1 MKNPLNKRILR
12 EIKSEIG
19 KYIVIFLFMTALIG
33 IVSGFLIAGESLQTA
48 YDQSFEKYNVE
59 DGNFELAE
67 KADSECISNIE
78 SEEDVTIF
86 ENYYVEEDTDDF
98 DSTLRIFADRKDV
111 NKVCL
116 LSGEM
121 PKTENEIALDRLYA
135 KNNDLSVGDNFGV
148 AGKSLKVVGIVAL
161 PDYSALFQNNND
173 FMFDSIKFGVAVMT
187 DKGFQAMGNS
197 HIHYNYS
204 WKYNIPPVSQDGKEA
219 NTMAENFM
227 ESISTKVALTNFIP
241 RCLSN
246 AINFAGDDI
255 GGDRVMILT
264 MMYIL
269 IVIIAFVFAITTSN
283 TISRESNVIG
293 TLRASGYTKA
303 ELIRH
308 YMAAPVIVLLI
319 AAVVGNVL
327 GYTFFKNIMADQY
340 LGSYSLVSYKTL
352 WNANAFIET
361 TIFPIA
367 IMILI
372 NFVMLVRML
381 SLSPLKFI
389 RRDLKRHQKK
399 KAFKL
404 NTKIGIMSRF
414 KLRVIFQNIPNYI
427 TIFVGVLFAGFILVF
442 GTMFVPLLD
451 YVEEETISNLIASHQ
466 YILKTPTET
475 ETEDAEKYCI
485 GTLKTKSDDFTEN
498 ISIYGISDNSRY
510 INADFSGGDMVY
522 ISSAYSDKYGLNK
535 GDDIT
540 LKEEF
545 GDKEYTLNVNGIYEN
560 PTTLAVFINREQFN
574 EMFEKES
581 DYYSGYLSNQG
592 IEDIDDSLIAT
603 EITEDDYTKSSRQL
617 KQSMGSMMNIFWV
630 IGVSVFMLV
639 IYLLAKI
646 IIEKNTQ
653 SISIVKILGYEKREI
668 NQIYIHTT
676 TIVTIVS
683 LIVILP
689 IINVLLNWVW
699 HTMMAKYT
707 GWIPCVVQWSTYC
720 KVVVVGIVT
729 YAVVAVLLM
738 RQANK
743 ILLAD
748 ALKNVE

>member
-12 EIKSEIG
+12 EIKGEAG
-19 KYIVIFLFMTALIG
+19 KYIVIFLFMTALIA
-33 IVSGFLIAGESLQTA
+33 IVSGFLIAGESLKTA

-59 DGNFELAE
+59 DGNFELAD
-67 KADSECISNIE
+67 KADSDTVTAIE
-78 SEEDVTIF
+78 SEDVTLF
-86 ENYYVEEDTDDF
+86 ENFYVEENTDDF

-121 PKTENEIALDRLYA
+121 PESENEIALDRLYA
-135 KNNDLSVGDNFGV
+135 KNNDLSVGDSFSV

-161 PDYSALFQNNND
+161 PDYSALFQNNTD

-187 DKGFQAMGNS
+187 DEGFQTMGDS

-204 WKYNIPPVSQDGKEA
+204 WKYDTPPADPNSKEA
-219 NTMAENFM
+219 KDMAEDFM
-227 ESISTKVALTNFIP
+227 ESLSTKAALTNFIP
-241 RCLSN
+241 RCSSN
-246 AINFAGDDI
+246 AINFAGDDL

-264 MMYIL
+264 MMYVL

-327 GYTFFKNIMADQY
+327 GYTLLKNIMADQY

-352 WNANAFIET
+352 WNATAFVET
-361 TIFPIA
+361 TLVPTA
-367 IMILI
+367 IMMLI
-372 NFVMLVRML
+372 NFVMLARML

-389 RRDLKRHQKK
+389 RRDLKRRQKK

-404 NTKIGIMSRF
+404 NTKIGIMTRF

-442 GTMFVPLLD
+442 GTMFTPLLD
-451 YVEEETISNLIASHQ
+451 YVEEETISSMIASHQ
-466 YILKTPTET
+466 YILKVPAET
-475 ETEDAEKYCI
+475 ETADAEKYCI
-485 GTLKTKSDDFTEN
+485 GSLKTTGDDFTEN
-498 ISIYGISDNSRY
+498 ISVYGISDGNRY
-510 INADFSGGDMVY
+510 IDCNLTGENVY
-522 ISSAYSDKYGLNK
+522 ISSAYSDKYGLNT
-535 GDDIT
+535 GDTIT

-545 GDKEYTLNVNGIYEN
+545 GDKKHTLNVDGIYDN
-560 PTTLAVFINREQFN
+560 PTTLAVFVSREQFN

-581 DYYSGYLSNQG
+581 EYYSGYLSNEG
-592 IEDIDDSLIAT
+592 IEDIDESLIAA
-603 EITEDDYTKSSRQL
+603 EITKDDYTKSSRQL
-617 KQSMGSMMNIFWV
+617 KQSMGSMMSIFWV
-630 IGVSVFMLV
+630 LGVAVFMLV

-646 IIEKNTQ
+646 IIEKNAQ
-653 SISIVKILGYEKREI
+653 SISIAKILGYEKREI
-668 NQIYIHTT
+668 NRIYIHTT

-683 LIVILP
+683 LIAVLP
-689 IINVLLNWVW
+689 IIYLLLNWVW
-699 HTMMAKYT
+699 HAMMSGYT
-707 GWIPCVVQWSTYC
+707 GWIPCVVQWSTYF
-720 KVVVVGIVT
+720 KVVVMGIVT
-729 YAVVAVLLM
+729 YSVVAVLLM
-738 RQANK
+738 KQTNK
-743 ILLAD
+743 VPMAD

>member
-12 EIKSEIG
+12 EIKGEAG
-19 KYIVIFLFMTALIG
+19 KYIVIFLFMTALIA
-33 IVSGFLIAGESLQTA
+33 IVSGFLIAGESLKTA

-67 KADSECISNIE
+67 KADSECISSIE
-78 SEEDVTIF
+78 KENVNLF
-86 ENYYVEEDTDDF
+86 ENFYVEENTDDF
-98 DSTLRIFADRKDV
+98 DSTLRILADRKDV

-121 PKTENEIALDRLYA
+121 PESENEIALDRLYA
-135 KNNDLSVGDNFGV
+135 KNNDLSVGDSFSV

-161 PDYSALFQNNND
+161 PDYSALFQNNTD

-187 DKGFQAMGNS
+187 DEGFQTMGDS

-204 WKYNIPPVSQDGKEA
+204 WKYDTPPADPNSKEA
-219 NTMAENFM
+219 KDMAEDFM
-227 ESISTKVALTNFIP
+227 ESLSTKAALTNFIP
-241 RCLSN
+241 RCSSN
-246 AINFAGDDI
+246 AINFAGDDL

-264 MMYIL
+264 MMYVL

-327 GYTFFKNIMADQY
+327 GYTLLKNIMADQY

-352 WNANAFIET
+352 WNATAFVET
-361 TIFPIA
+361 TLVPTA
-367 IMILI
+367 IMMLI
-372 NFVMLVRML
+372 NFVMLARML

-389 RRDLKRHQKK
+389 RRDLKRRQKK

-404 NTKIGIMSRF
+404 NTKIGIMTRF

-442 GTMFVPLLD
+442 GTMFTPLLD
-451 YVEEETISNLIASHQ
+451 YVEEETISSMIASHQ
-466 YILKTPTET
+466 YILKVPAET
-475 ETEDAEKYCI
+475 ETADAEKYCI
-485 GTLKTKSDDFTEN
+485 GSLKTTGDDFTEN
-498 ISIYGISDNSRY
+498 ISVYGISDGNRY
-510 INADFSGGDMVY
+510 IDCNLTGENVY
-522 ISSAYSDKYGLNK
+522 ISSAYSDKYGLNT
-535 GDDIT
+535 GDTIT

-545 GDKEYTLNVNGIYEN
+545 GDKKHTLNVDGIYDN
-560 PTTLAVFINREQFN
+560 PTTLAVFVSREQFN

-581 DYYSGYLSNQG
+581 DYYSGYLSNEG
-592 IEDIDDSLIAT
+592 IEDIDESLIAA
-603 EITEDDYTKSSRQL
+603 EITKDDYTKSSRQL
-617 KQSMGSMMNIFWV
+617 KQSMGSMMSIFWV
-630 IGVSVFMLV
+630 LGVAVFMLV

-646 IIEKNTQ
+646 IIEKNAQ
-653 SISIVKILGYEKREI
+653 SISIAKILGYEKREI
-668 NQIYIHTT
+668 NRIYIHTT

-683 LIVILP
+683 LIAVLP
-689 IINVLLNWVW
+689 IIHMLLNWVW
-699 HTMMAKYT
+699 HAMMSGYT
-707 GWIPCVVQWSTYC
+707 GWIPCVVQWSTYF
-720 KVVVVGIVT
+720 KVVVMGIVT
-729 YAVVAVLLM
+729 YSVVAVLLM
-738 RQANK
+738 KQTNK
-743 ILLAD
+743 VPMAD

>member
-12 EIKSEIG
+12 EIKGEAG
-19 KYIVIFLFMTALIG
+19 KYIVIFLFMTALIA
-33 IVSGFLIAGESLQTA
+33 IVSGFLIAGESLKTA

-67 KADSECISNIE
+67 KADSQCISSIE
-78 SEEDVTIF
+78 SEDVTLF
-86 ENYYVEEDTDDF
+86 ENFYVEENTDNF

-121 PKTENEIALDRLYA
+121 PEAESEIALDRLYA
-135 KNNDLSVGDNFGV
+135 KNNDLSVGDSFSV
-148 AGKSLKVVGIVAL
+148 AGKSLNVVGIVAL
-161 PDYSALFQNNND
+161 PDYSALFQNNTD

-187 DKGFQAMGNS
+187 DEGFQTMGDS
-197 HIHYNYS
+197 HIHYSYS
-204 WKYNIPPVSQDGKEA
+204 WKYDTPPTDPNGKEA
-219 NTMAENFM
+219 KDMAEEFM
-227 ESISTKVALTNFIP
+227 KSLSTKAALTNFIP
-241 RCLSN
+241 RCSSN
-246 AINFAGDDI
+246 AMNFAGDDL

-264 MMYIL
+264 MMYVL

-327 GYTFFKNIMADQY
+327 GYTLFKNIMADQY

-352 WNANAFIET
+352 WNATAFVET
-361 TIFPIA
+361 TIVPIV
-367 IMILI
+367 IMMLI
-372 NFVMLVRML
+372 NFVMLARML
-381 SLSPLKFI
+381 SLSPLKFL

-404 NTKIGIMSRF
+404 NTKIGIMTRF

-442 GTMFVPLLD
+442 GTMFTPLLD
-451 YVEEETISNLIASHQ
+451 YVEEETISSMIASHQ
-466 YILKTPTET
+466 YILKVPAET
-475 ETEDAEKYCI
+475 ETADAEKYCI
-485 GTLKTKSDDFTEN
+485 GSLKTTGDDFTEN

-510 INADFSGGDMVY
+510 IDADFSGGKVY
-522 ISSAYSDKYGLNK
+522 ISSAYSDKYGLDK
-535 GDDIT
+535 GDTIT

-545 GDKEYTLNVNGIYEN
+545 CDRKYTLNVGGIYEN
-560 PTTLAVFINREQFN
+560 PTTLAVFVSREQFN
-574 EMFEKES
+574 EMFEQES
-581 DYYSGYLSNQG
+581 DYYSGYLSDEG
-592 IEDIDDSLIAT
+592 IEDIDENLIAA
-603 EITEDDYTKSSRQL
+603 EITQDDYTKSSRQL
-617 KQSMGSMMNIFWV
+617 KQSMSSMMSIFWV
-630 IGVSVFMLV
+630 LGVAVFMLV

-646 IIEKNTQ
+646 IIEKNAQ
-653 SISIVKILGYEKREI
+653 SISIAKILGYEKREI
-668 NQIYIHTT
+668 NRIYIHTT
-676 TIVTIVS
+676 TIVTIFS
-683 LIVILP
+683 LIAVLP
-689 IINVLLNWVW
+689 IIHLLLNWVW
-699 HTMMAKYT
+699 HAMMSGYT

-720 KVVVVGIVT
+720 KVVVAGIVT
-729 YAVVAVLLM
+729 YALVAALLM
-738 RQANK
+738 RQTRK
-743 ILLAD
+743 VPLAD

>member
-12 EIKSEIG
+12 EIKGEAG

-33 IVSGFLIAGESLQTA
+33 IVSGFLIAGESLKTA

-67 KADSECISNIE
+67 KADDECINTIE
-78 SEEDVTIF
+78 NEDATLF
-86 ENYYVEEDTDDF
+86 ENFYVEEDTDDF

-111 NKVCL
+111 DKVCL

-121 PKTENEIALDRLYA
+121 PEAENEIALDRLYA
-135 KNNDLSVGDNFGV
+135 KNNDLSVGDNFSV
-148 AGKSLKVVGIVAL
+148 ASKSLKVVGIVAL
-161 PDYSALFQNNND
+161 PDYSALFQNNTD

-187 DKGFQAMGNS
+187 DEGLQAMGDN

-204 WKYNIPPVSQDGKEA
+204 WKYDTPPADPNGKEA
-219 NTMAENFM
+219 KDMAENFM
-227 ESISTKVALTNFIP
+227 ESISTKAVLTSFIP
-241 RCLSN
+241 RCSSN
-246 AINFAGDDI
+246 AINFAGDDL

-264 MMYIL
+264 MMYVL

-327 GYTFFKNIMADQY
+327 GYTLFKNIMADQY

-352 WNANAFIET
+352 WNATAFVET

-367 IMILI
+367 IMMLI
-372 NFVMLVRML
+372 NFVMLARML

-414 KLRVIFQNIPNYI
+414 RLRVIFQNIPNYI

-442 GTMFVPLLD
+442 GTMFTPLLD
-451 YVEEETISNLIASHQ
+451 YVEDETISNMIASHQ
-466 YILKTPTET
+466 YVLKAPAET

-485 GTLKTKSDDFTEN
+485 GSLKTTGDDFTEN
-498 ISIYGISDNSRY
+498 ISVYGVSDNSSY
-510 INADFSGGDMVY
+510 IDADLSGGEVY
-522 ISSAYSDKYGLNK
+522 ISSAYSDKYGLEK

-545 GDKEYTLNVNGIYEN
+545 GDREHTLHVNGIYEN
-560 PTTLAVFINREQFN
+560 PTTLAVFVNREQFN
-574 EMFEKES
+574 KMFEKES
-581 DYYSGYLSNQG
+581 GYYSGYLSNQG
-592 IEDIDDSLIAT
+592 IEDIDDSLIAA

-617 KQSMGSMMNIFWV
+617 KQSMGSMMSIFWAL
-630 IGVSVFMLV
+630 GVAVFMLI

-646 IIEKNTQ
+646 IIEKNAQ
-653 SISIVKILGYEKREI
+653 SISIAKILGYEKREI

-683 LIVILP
+683 LIAVLPVINL
-689 IINVLLNWVW
+689 LLNWVW
-699 HTMMAKYT
+699 HAMMMGYT

-720 KVVVVGIVT
+720 KVVVAGIIT
-729 YAVVAVLLM
+729 YVVVAALLM
-738 RQANK
+738 RQTNK
-743 ILLAD
+743 IPLAD

>member
-12 EIKSEIG
+12 EIKGEAG

-33 IVSGFLIAGESLQTA
+33 IVSGFLIAGESLKTA

-67 KADSECISNIE
+67 KADDECINTIE
-78 SEEDVTIF
+78 NEDATLF
-86 ENYYVEEDTDDF
+86 ENFYVEEDTDDF

-111 NKVCL
+111 DKVCL

-121 PKTENEIALDRLYA
+121 PEAENEIALDRLYA
-135 KNNDLSVGDNFGV
+135 KNNDLSVGDNFSV
-148 AGKSLKVVGIVAL
+148 ASKSLKVVGIVAL
-161 PDYSALFQNNND
+161 PDYSALFQNNTD

-187 DKGFQAMGNS
+187 DEGLKAMGDN

-204 WKYNIPPVSQDGKEA
+204 WKYDTPPADPNGKEA
-219 NTMAENFM
+219 KDMAENFM
-227 ESISTKVALTNFIP
+227 ESISTKAVLTSFIP
-241 RCLSN
+241 RCSSN
-246 AINFAGDDI
+246 AINFAGDDL

-264 MMYIL
+264 MMYVL

-327 GYTFFKNIMADQY
+327 GYTLFKNIMADQY

-352 WNANAFIET
+352 WNATAFVET

-367 IMILI
+367 IMMLI
-372 NFVMLVRML
+372 NFVMLARML

-414 KLRVIFQNIPNYI
+414 RLRVIFQNIPNYI

-442 GTMFVPLLD
+442 GTMFTPLLD
-451 YVEEETISNLIASHQ
+451 YVEDETISNMIASHQ
-466 YILKTPTET
+466 YVLKAPAET

-485 GTLKTKSDDFTEN
+485 GSLKTTGDDFTEN
-498 ISIYGISDNSRY
+498 ISVYGVSDNSSY
-510 INADFSGGDMVY
+510 IDADLSGGEVY
-522 ISSAYSDKYGLNK
+522 ISSAYSDKYGLEK

-545 GDKEYTLNVNGIYEN
+545 GNREHTLHVNGIYEN
-560 PTTLAVFINREQFN
+560 PTTLAVFVNREQFN
-574 EMFEKES
+574 KMFEKES
-581 DYYSGYLSNQG
+581 GYYSGYLSNQG
-592 IEDIDDSLIAT
+592 IEDIDDSLIAA

-617 KQSMGSMMNIFWV
+617 KQSMGSMMSIFWAL
-630 IGVSVFMLV
+630 GVAVFMLI

-646 IIEKNTQ
+646 IIEKNAQ
-653 SISIVKILGYEKREI
+653 SISIAKILGYEKREI

-683 LIVILP
+683 LIAVLPVINL
-689 IINVLLNWVW
+689 LLNWVW
-699 HTMMAKYT
+699 HAMMMGYT

-720 KVVVVGIVT
+720 KVVVAGIIT
-729 YAVVAVLLM
+729 YVVVAALLM
-738 RQANK
+738 RQTNK
-743 ILLAD
+743 IPLAD